1 MNKNN
6 KVGIV
11 DLLLNIDGKIVI
23 IELQNFRY

>member
-1 MNKNN
+1 MDKNN

-11 DLLLNIDGKIVI
+11 DLLLNIYGEIVI